1 MFNSQIKSNQ
11 INPIFVPEVFCVLVT
26 IKTLNRHVI
35 EDLIQKLFQSFAVEQ
50 HDFIERED
58 LHLHQLLSAQY

>member
-1 MFNSQIKSNQ
+1 M
-11 INPIFVPEVFCVLVT
+11 LVT